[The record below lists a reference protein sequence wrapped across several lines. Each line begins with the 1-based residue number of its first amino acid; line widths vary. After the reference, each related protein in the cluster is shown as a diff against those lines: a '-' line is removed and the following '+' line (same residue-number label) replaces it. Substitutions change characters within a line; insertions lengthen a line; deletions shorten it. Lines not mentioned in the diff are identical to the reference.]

1 MVPSAGSSSDDVN
14 RLKREFEQELK
25 RREDRVRQ
33 LETSLTS
40 VQKRASSYETALK
53 KTREGAS
60 SEVRRLRQEV
70 SDLRTALKLSKTR
83 ASTST
88 IKKSTSPLHGSP
100 PPWACDEGFNEYE
113 DPMNSVLRTQEKL
126 AVAPASMTTMSKE
139 ESVRQSKRWAT
150 TSNLHWGSNEK
161 QEKRKASGRKHFKP
175 RPSSA
180 TSVSS
185 VLDRS
190 QNLASSSSV
199 RRQLDMPT
207 TSTTTTTT
215 TKDTKRSSS
224 AKASPSQ
231 RLAPFATDMSEKEL
245 KMRVSELEQSL
256 MSFNLE
262 KSRIKNKL
270 MQFGVGAGR
279 TMAQRRAKREMESR
293 LKFLEET
300 TSDIRMKL
308 RYFELA

>member
-1 MVPSAGSSSDDVN
+1 M
-14 RLKREFEQELK
+14 
-25 RREDRVRQ
+25 
-33 LETSLTS
+33 
-40 VQKRASSYETALK
+40 K

-70 SDLRTALKLSKTR
+70 SDLKTALRLAKTR
-83 ASTST
+83 SATST
-88 IKKSTSPLHGSP
+88 VKKNISPLHGSP
-100 PPWACDEGFNEYE
+100 PPWACDVGFDQYE
-113 DPMNSVLRTQEKL
+113 EDTSVLRTQEKSI
-126 AVAPASMTTMSKE
+126 VPPVSVSSTSQE
-139 ESVRQSKRWAT
+139 ESVRQPKRWAT

-207 TSTTTTTT
+207 TSTTTTTTT

>member
-1 MVPSAGSSSDDVN
+1 M
-14 RLKREFEQELK
+14 
-25 RREDRVRQ
+25 
-33 LETSLTS
+33 
-40 VQKRASSYETALK
+40 K

-70 SDLRTALKLSKTR
+70 SDLKTALRLAKTR
-83 ASTST
+83 SATST
-88 IKKSTSPLHGSP
+88 VKKNISPLHGSP
-100 PPWACDEGFNEYE
+100 PPWACDVGFDQYE
-113 DPMNSVLRTQEKL
+113 EDTSVLRTQEKSI
-126 AVAPASMTTMSKE
+126 VPPVSVSNTSQD
-139 ESVRQSKRWAT
+139 ESVRQQKRWAT

-190 QNLASSSSV
+190 ENLASTSSV

-207 TSTTTTTT
+207 TSTTT

-245 KMRVSELEQSL
+245 KIVSPNWNRV
-256 MSFNLE
+256 
-262 KSRIKNKL
+262 
-270 MQFGVGAGR
+270 
-279 TMAQRRAKREMESR
+279 
-293 LKFLEET
+293 
-300 TSDIRMKL
+300 
-308 RYFELA
+308 